1 MAIDLNKYLN
11 YLSPARKFTGDLK
24 QRGLISAEDLESAK
38 KQSVVQGLL
47 GAGLSYLAQ
56 PKTLGA
62 GSPVPYLARSAITGL
77 EAMDKPFTELQ
88 TNILKTDKFQTLE
101 RTNKLRQEL
110 LNLPKVANDPV
121 LAALA
126 NDDPYKLATIMN
138 AEKNIDIFGKSGQD
152 KFTDDSVQESI
163 KIRNEGGSIAD
174 QRAALV
180 RIPDTA
186 TGSNIL
192 KTTYFAKNKKT
203 GKLYPIHFD
212 KLKKIPN
219 RAIVDGENVPVNKTM
234 FGDDGM
240 TYINIG
246 QEGRFTK
253 SIDKMDELEI
263 EINNEDT
270 AIIEL
275 ADYIKTAG
283 NLPSGL
289 PKLANQASEAIKA
302 FFNVNADEYTEEE
315 LMQRLQEGRMQGLL
329 GRLRVETVGGG
340 VMTEQDA
347 YRIVQKL
354 GGDPKTAF
362 NNPARVQK
370 AIGEVMANKYKSY
383 AKKVKQYND
392 QIERG
397 FGAMGKQAIVPIQI
411 DESLFFGANKDS
423 AIEAMTGKPVTENT
437 NTTNSS
443 PVSGLPFKDSDI
455 DAEMK
460 ARGLQ

>member
-24 QRGLISAEDLESAK
+24 QRGLISTEDLESAK

-110 LNLPKVANDPV
+110 LNLPKVANDPM

-152 KFTDDSVQESI
+152 KFTDDSVQASI

-186 TGSNIL
+186 TNSNIL
-192 KTTYFAKNKKT
+192 KTTNFVQNNKT
-203 GKLYPIHFD
+203 RAQYPVFFD
-212 KLKKIPN
+212 KSKPIKN
-219 RAIVDGENVPVNKTM
+219 RVIIDGKEVPVSQDMFGEDGMSWTNMTTNNKTIAS
-234 FGDDGM
+234 FNQFSTLD
-240 TYINIG
+240 NEIG
-246 QEGRFTK
+246 
-253 SIDKMDELEI
+253 LE
-263 EINNEDT
+263 ENSLRQLNQYVKDVGS
-270 AIIEL
+270 L
-275 ADYIKTAG
+275 D
-283 NLPSGL
+283 SGL
-289 PKLANQASEAIKA
+289 PKLANQFSESVKA
-302 FFNVNADEYTEEE
+302 FFNANSDDYTEEE
-315 LMQRLQEGRMQGLL
+315 LLQRLNEGRMQGLL
-329 GRLRVETVGGG
+329 GQLRLETVGGG

-347 YRIVQKL
+347 ARIVARL
-354 GGDPKTAF
+354 GGDPATMF
-362 NNPARVQK
+362 NNPQVVQR
-370 AIGEVMANKYKSY
+370 AIGEILANKYYLYKN
-383 AKKVKQYND
+383 KIDLYN
-392 QIERG
+392 G
-397 FGAMGKQAIVPIQI
+397 QI
-411 DESLFFGANKDS
+411 DSVYGAKGFKRKDYLKINPDS
-423 AIEAMTGKPVTENT
+423 FYGATSPQAIEAESGVQTTTT
-437 NTTNSS
+437 NT
-443 PVSGLPFKDSDI
+443 GLSISEQAKREKERRRKGG
-455 DAEMK
+455 AN
-460 ARGLQ
+460 